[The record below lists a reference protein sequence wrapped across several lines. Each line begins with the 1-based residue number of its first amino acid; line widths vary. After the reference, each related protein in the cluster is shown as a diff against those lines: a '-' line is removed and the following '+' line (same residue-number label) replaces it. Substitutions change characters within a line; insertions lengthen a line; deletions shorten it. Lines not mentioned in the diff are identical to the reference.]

1 MKRRPQTTADPAV
14 RHGYALGLWCEGS
27 DGDGRCSRMNS
38 AGAFGTFPW
47 IDRQRDLYGVLLVVD
62 RLPRLV
68 DRFLVIRE
76 LVEEVV
82 DGGLEP

>member
-1 MKRRPQTTADPAV
+1 
-14 RHGYALGLWCEGS
+14 
-27 DGDGRCSRMNS
+27 MNS

-47 IDRQRDLYGVLLVVD
+47 VDRQRDLYGVLLVVD

-68 DRFLVIRE
+68 DRVMVIRE

-82 DGGLEP
+82 DGG